1 MGRHLRKLGLGV
13 AAAALVAAGPAWGDI
28 AGEAVGY
35 EVDGKAYEGYFVR
48 NTDIAGDQPVV
59 LLVHDW
65 DGLGDYE
72 KRRAQMLAEHGFA
85 AFAVDL
91 YGKDVKPQSVE
102 ENRALSGALYNDRAA
117 MRARLNQALATAR
130 GLPGVD
136 GERVVAIGYCF
147 GGGAILELA
156 RSGAELSGFVSLHGS
171 LGLPEGQDYKS
182 VKAPLLVLHGS
193 NDPSQPMT
201 AVAELAKAL
210 NADGVDHRMEIYG
223 GALHAFTVW
232 GGSQYQAA
240 ADLGSWSSLVAFL
253 DRRLR

>member
-1 MGRHLRKLGLGV
+1 MGYPLRKLGVSVLAAAMV
-13 AAAALVAAGPAWGDI
+13 AAVPAAADI
-28 AGEAVGY
+28 VGEAVGY

-48 NTDIAGDQPVV
+48 NTGLAGDQPVV
-59 LLVHDW
+59 ILVHDW
-65 DGLGDYE
+65 DGLDDYE

-102 ENRALSGALYNDRAA
+102 ENRALSGALTSDRAA
-117 MRARLNQALATAR
+117 MRARLNQALETAR

-136 GERVVAIGYCF
+136 ADRVAAIGYCF

-156 RSGAELSGFVSLHGS
+156 RAGADLRGFVSLHGS

-182 VKAPLLVLHGS
+182 VKAPILVLHGS
-193 NDPSQPMT
+193 NDPSQPMPV
-201 AVAELAKAL
+201 VAELAKAL
-210 NADGVDHRMEIYG
+210 NADGAEHRMEIYG

-232 GGSQYQAA
+232 GHGHYQAA
-240 ADLGSWSSLVAFL
+240 ADLASWSSLVAFL
-253 DRRLR
+253 DHRLR